1 MKAEHKRVSC
11 ILLFALVIFS
21 APLSFGSTLVI
32 KFKDGSAVRY
42 DTSQVSSITF
52 VESGPSGPGM
62 IKRDFLK
69 PDKMVKKGAYAL
81 FAKVENMTL
90 HGKSYP
96 LYVLQ
101 HPGTEGPTEAIY
113 YLGGSASH
121 LTASVGIDQS
131 MNPKDPIH
139 RGATV
144 EYLIYIDG
152 RLAWKSGI
160 IALKSPVKEVDVD
173 LTGVNELRLV
183 VTDGGD
189 GNSWDWAIW
198 ADPVIQ

>member
-1 MKAEHKRVSC
+1 MKAKHKRISC
-11 ILLFALVIFS
+11 ILLLALVIFYAS
-21 APLSFGSTLVI
+21 LSFGSTLVI
-32 KFKDGSAVRY
+32 KFKNGSTVSY

-62 IKRDFLK
+62 TQWDFLK
-69 PDKMVKKGAYAL
+69 PDKTVKRGAYAV
-81 FAKVENMTL
+81 FSKVENMTL

-101 HPGTEGPTEAIY
+101 HPGTEGSTEAIY
-113 YLGGSASH
+113 HLGGRASH
-121 LTASVGIDQS
+121 FTASVGIDQS

-144 EYLIYIDG
+144 EYLIYTDG

-160 IALKSPVKEVDVD
+160 VTLKSPVKEVDVD
-173 LTGVNELRLV
+173 LAGVNELRLV